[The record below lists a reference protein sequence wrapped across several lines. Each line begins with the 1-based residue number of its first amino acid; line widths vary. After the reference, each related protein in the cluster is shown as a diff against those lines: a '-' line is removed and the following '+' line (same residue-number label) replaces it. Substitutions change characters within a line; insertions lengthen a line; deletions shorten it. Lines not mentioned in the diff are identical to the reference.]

1 MSEWG
6 GSDNGSNKDDA
17 LSIKGSQEGD
27 GEKTERE
34 PVTYEPEYDANTDEK
49 IYEATCSRGI
59 DFDKYFDIPVKVTGE
74 NVPSKITTFDEASLN
89 PKLLENIKKCQWTKP
104 TPIQMSS
111 LPIISAKRD
120 LMACAQ
126 TGSGKTGGYS
136 IPIINSLLNDGI
148 EAEEQVEK
156 EAMKPQALV
165 VAPTRELV
173 QQIQRDFAKL
183 CRDTKII
190 SNYAVGGHAVRYQ
203 LSKIQEGTNILVAT
217 PGRLNDFVGKNK
229 IDLSELKF
237 LVVEE
242 AHRMFDMGFKPILD
256 DMAHK
261 M

>member
-1 MSEWG
+1 
-6 GSDNGSNKDDA
+6 
-17 LSIKGSQEGD
+17 
-27 GEKTERE
+27 
-34 PVTYEPEYDANTDEK
+34 
-49 IYEATCSRGI
+49 
-59 DFDKYFDIPVKVTGE
+59 
-74 NVPSKITTFDEASLN
+74 
-89 PKLLENIKKCQWTKP
+89 
-104 TPIQMSS
+104 
-111 LPIISAKRD
+111 
-120 LMACAQ
+120 MACAQ

-156 EAMKPQALV
+156 EAMKLQALV

-217 PGRLNDFVGKNK
+217 PGRLNYFVGKNK

-237 LVVEE
+237 LVLDE
-242 AHRMFDMGFKPILD
+242 ADRMLDMGFKPILD

-261 M
+261 MASKEERTTLMFSATFKPEVQSLGKDLLKEDYLFASVGVVGGAADSVTQTILQVDKKEIFKNVISIIEPSKN